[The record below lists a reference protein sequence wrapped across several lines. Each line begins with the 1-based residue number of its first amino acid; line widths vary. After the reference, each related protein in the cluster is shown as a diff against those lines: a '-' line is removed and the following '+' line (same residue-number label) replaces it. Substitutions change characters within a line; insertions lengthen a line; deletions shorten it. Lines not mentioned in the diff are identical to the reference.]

1 MANDKLENL
10 FEEFLLMYKVVNRRN
25 IIEILQRELNTD
37 VSFRINQG

>member
-25 IIEILQRELNTD
+25 IVKFFKE
-37 VSFRINQG
+37 S